1 MGGRDLQSSCKPI
14 VVSAAISVT
23 EHCTI
28 DTSRSHD
35 CKRVDAAGL
44 EGTVK
49 LVQDQGIDLAGGG
62 EGSSWTGGRV
72 VLVPTYKP
80 TSEWKPI
87 AQRML

>member
-1 MGGRDLQSSCKPI
+1 MRS
-14 VVSAAISVT
+14 VV

-35 CKRVDAAGL
+35 CKRVDTVGL
-44 EGTVK
+44 EGTGK
-49 LVQDQGIDLAGGG
+49 LVQDQGIDLAAGGG

-72 VLVPTYKP
+72 VLVPTYKS